1 MPKKYN
7 LFSVENNGTVL
18 NMEVDKAVY
27 QHFQTLNPLQKK
39 AIQDMM
45 TINLLENEK
54 FKKEISN
61 LII

>member
-27 QHFQTLNPLQKK
+27 KHFQTLNPLQKK
-39 AIQDMM
+39 AVQDLM
-45 TINLLENEK
+45 TMQLLQNQD
-54 FKKEISN
+54 
-61 LII
+61 